1 MGTFSYRAKDRKGA
15 PIEGVMD
22 AESPS
27 AVTSRLQTMGYFPL
41 SVQEVGR
48 RRREISALGALRR
61 PRVGD
66 LASMYRQMS
75 DLLGS
80 GITLVRALTTVAEQ
94 TPNEQLRAILEQI
107 NADVSGG
114 DSMAQAMAK
123 HPKVFPRLQCS
134 MVRAGEAGGMLP
146 NVLERLADF
155 AEQEEELRSKI
166 WSAMAYPLVMMA
178 AGAVAIVVLI
188 TVVIPRIIKIF
199 EDIDQAL
206 PGITVFLIWVIDT
219 VQAYWWAILGVIA
232 VLVVGFWN
240 LVRTDEGRLLVD
252 RFLLRTPV
260 LGTVILKREVA
271 KFARTLGALIKNGVT
286 ILSALEIVIDVMSN
300 QVIRREV
307 EQIPLDVTQG
317 EGISR
322 TLQGSKIF
330 PPVVVNMIAVG
341 EETGHLD
348 DALLRIADSYERQV
362 DRSVKTLTSLIEPLI
377 IVAMAVV
384 VGFLVIAM
392 LLPIFSID
400 VAGA

>member
-15 PIEGVMD
+15 PLEGVMD
-22 AESPS
+22 AESQA

-48 RRREISALGALRR
+48 RRSEISALGALRR

-66 LASMYRQMS
+66 LASMFRQMS

-94 TPNEQLRAILEQI
+94 TPNEQLRAILDQI

-114 DSMAQAMAK
+114 DSMAQAMGK
-123 HPKVFPRLQCS
+123 HPKVFSRLHCS
-134 MVRAGEAGGMLP
+134 MIRAGEAGGMLP

-199 EDIDQAL
+199 ENIDQAL

-219 VQAYWWAILGVIA
+219 VQSYWWAMLGVIA
-232 VLVVGFWN
+232 ALVLGLWN
-240 LVRTDEGRLLVD
+240 LVRTEEGRLLVD
-252 RFLLRTPV
+252 RLLLRTPV

-271 KFARTLGALIKNGVT
+271 KFSRTLGALIKNGVT
-286 ILSALEIVIDVMSN
+286 ILNALEIVIDVMSN

-307 EQIPLDVTQG
+307 EQIPLDITQG
-317 EGISR
+317 EGVSR